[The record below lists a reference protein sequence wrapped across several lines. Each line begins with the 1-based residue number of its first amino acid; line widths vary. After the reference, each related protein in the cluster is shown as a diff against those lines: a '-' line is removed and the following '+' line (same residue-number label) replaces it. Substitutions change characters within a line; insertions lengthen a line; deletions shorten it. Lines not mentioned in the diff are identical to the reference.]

1 MKNTKLR
8 ALKEFYED
16 NFLQSVGYEL
26 NDFKDLSLSDINNL
40 DIWLLELG
48 EVYNYVASSIIDL
61 YREMGKVEYCKYKV
75 SDYFLSNDNVDDA
88 IKVLDPY
95 SRNLDYNQQNIW
107 YEMLSKYAYL
117 EDYENVTKEIEDFE
131 NGCIDACMELNEWQ
145 PWVDL
150 TNAKKEY
157 LEEELKY
164 HYDSKEEID
173 TILEDCW
180 F

>member
-1 MKNTKLR
+1 MENKKLR
-8 ALKEFYED
+8 ALKEFYEENSLD
-16 NFLQSVGYEL
+16 YEGYGFEYV
-26 NDFKDLSLSDINNL
+26 KDLSLKDLDNL
-40 DIWLLELG
+40 DSWLLELG
-48 EVYNYVASSIIDL
+48 EIYNYISSWIIDL
-61 YREMGKVEYCKYKV
+61 YRELGKVEYCEYKV
-75 SDYFLSNDNVDDA
+75 SDYFLSNDNVEDA
-88 IKVLDPY
+88 IKILDPY
-95 SRNLDYNQQNIW
+95 NRNLDYNQQNIW
-107 YEMLSKYAYL
+107 YEMLSKYAFL

-164 HYDSKEEID
+164 HYDDNEA
-173 TILEDCW
+173 ILNDCW